1 MFSFLLLKLYNVF
14 VDVVAM
20 REGLKLAR
28 KIAGTAPLNSVVGDE
43 ITPGSTVA
51 SDNDWDAWLKNNGGT
66 EFHPTSSCA
75 MLPREQ
81 GGVVDNKL
89 KVYGISNVR
98 IVDASVFP
106 INFAAHVSFRFFVN
120 RSLTCCVFLFWRPWL
135 QFLDLRKGPLRLF
148 RRIMLLL
155 LRLRRAVRMPARTS
169 HLLQVRIRIS

>member
-1 MFSFLLLKLYNVF
+1 V
-14 VDVVAM
+14 VTWVIDVVAM

-43 ITPGSTVA
+43 TSPGSQVA
-51 SDNDWDAWLKNNGGT
+51 SDDDWDAWLKNNGGT

-89 KVYGISNVR
+89 KVYGTSNVR

-106 INFAAHVSFRFFVN
+106 INFAAHVSLRFPSFGFVLMVLFFVDDG
-120 RSLTCCVFLFWRPWL
+120 SGVWTCGEGC
-135 QFLDLRKGPLRLF
+135 
-148 RRIMLLL
+148 
-155 LRLRRAVRMPARTS
+155 
-169 HLLQVRIRIS
+169 